1 MNRRPQLSPK
11 TLPGTVT
18 KPRSIPGSR
27 GDGLIFVVTHWPASQ
42 QHLAKQ
48 GCSKGAQQHFPP
60 FPKLLFQLL
69 EPWQG

>member
-1 MNRRPQLSPK
+1 MSRGPGLSPK

-18 KPRSIPGSR
+18 KPRNIPGSSE
-27 GDGLIFVVTHWPASQ
+27 DVLIFVVSHWPASQ
-42 QHLAKQ
+42 QHPAKQ
-48 GCSKGAQQHFPP
+48 GCGKGAQQHFPP